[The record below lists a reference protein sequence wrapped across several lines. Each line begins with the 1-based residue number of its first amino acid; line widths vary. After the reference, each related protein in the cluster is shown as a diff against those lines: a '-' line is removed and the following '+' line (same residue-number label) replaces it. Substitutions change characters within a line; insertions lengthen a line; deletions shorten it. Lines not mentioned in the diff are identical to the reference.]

1 MHKRN
6 VFILLALICIGA
18 PVFGFGIGGAFS
30 VGVWD
35 LPSQAMLSLKIDAF
49 PTVFAIGAS
58 IGSEVFQVGITVDWW
73 LFQINLVRFLYL
85 YIGPGVYAQLSRSFG
100 IGARIPVGLQVFILD
115 PFELFLEL
123 APAIGVRISDPVK
136 IPAFG
141 LQGAF
146 GFRFWF

>member
-1 MHKRN
+1 M
-6 VFILLALICIGA
+6 CIGT

-30 VGVWD
+30 IGVWD
-35 LPSQAMLSLKIDAF
+35 LPSQAMLSLKFDSF
-49 PTVFAIGAS
+49 PAGIAMGAS
-58 IGSEVFQVGITVDWW
+58 IGSEIFQVGITADWW
-73 LFQINLVRFLYL
+73 LFQIDLLSFLYL
-85 YIGPGVYAQLSRSFG
+85 YIAPGLYAQISRSFG
-100 IGARIPVGLQVFILD
+100 IGARIPVGLQIYILD

-123 APAIGVRISDPVK
+123 APTIGIRIADPVK